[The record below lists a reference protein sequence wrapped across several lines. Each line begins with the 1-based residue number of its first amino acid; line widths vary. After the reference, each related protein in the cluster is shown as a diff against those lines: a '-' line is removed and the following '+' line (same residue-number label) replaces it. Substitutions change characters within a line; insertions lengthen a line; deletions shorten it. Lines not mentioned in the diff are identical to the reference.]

1 MDDRHVNTVDQPM
14 ELYSS
19 AVQVSILPFVH
30 KCRNRLSKPSVQINR
45 GQMRVTVWTRDTVC
59 WVAVTILGQVCGKVQ
74 NSHNLVLLWENLPSA
89 LECQLSQEKLSRRTR
104 ASVTLPGS
112 PSCDWWGI
120 ASSQQEGVCSWQ
132 EVKNFDLK
140 QLLPSG
146 LGDIDMWL
154 WPPKV
159 KVLEMLSMLKS
170 SSSTCLSLAIWTRC
184 HCKWWTVQTEK
195 AWRCQ
200 PKVWW
205 SATTL
210 EMPVAWRSEDDNR
223 IAGHVTLCYKA
234 EW

>member
-112 PSCDWWGI
+112 LHAIGE
-120 ASSQQEGVCSWQ
+120 A
-132 EVKNFDLK
+132 
-140 QLLPSG
+140 LLVHSKKAFVHG
-146 LGDIDMWL
+146 KKWKI
-154 WPPKV
+154 
-159 KVLEMLSMLKS
+159 STS
-170 SSSTCLSLAIWTRC
+170 SSSSL
-184 HCKWWTVQTEK
+184 VD
-195 AWRCQ
+195 
-200 PKVWW
+200 
-205 SATTL
+205 L
-210 EMPVAWRSEDDNR
+210 
-223 IAGHVTLCYKA
+223 VTLTCDYDLPRLRYWKCYRCLKA
-234 EW
+234 ARPLVCL